1 MSVSWEC
8 KAGRND
14 IIYFIDNC
22 IDTAVYDANGKLDE
36 ENTTEYKVGD
46 KVHFLDWDYEM
57 IGDNEY
63 TIIKFKDGTGKI
75 SSANETFLV
84 TEDVWE
90 GLKAYFKE
98 HLLSKL

>member
-8 KAGRND
+8 KAGDND
-14 IIYFIDNC
+14 AIYFIDNC
-22 IDTAVYDANGKLDE
+22 IDTPAYDVNGKLDI

-46 KVHFLDWDYEM
+46 KVYFLDWDYEI
-57 IGDNEY
+57 IGDNQY

-75 SSANETFLV
+75 SSANETFFV

-90 GLKAYFKE
+90 GLKVYFKE
-98 HLLSKL
+98 YLSNNL